1 MTPGAQLGNA
11 AQTFARQVGEIAK
24 RNFETV
30 RNYCRLSH
38 FNIHGLRK
46 GGGTHATSAT
56 TLPPQ
61 FTTVACRGEWS
72 MGKILDIYFQFA
84 AGGDYY
90 LGQLLS
96 LKDPNSLEFDTPC
109 PHWKD
114 PNAQIV
120 FDALELTFGRIY
132 AAHGVS
138 SRDPHGFCVYFLT
151 QLFIILTGCLVSW
164 RRTLAIL
171 SAMCRFSLLLCCRN

>member
-24 RNFETV
+24 RNYETV

-61 FTTVACRGEWS
+61 FTTVACHWEWS
-72 MGKILDIYFQFA
+72 KGKVLNVYFQFA
-84 AGGDYY
+84 AGVVYY
-90 LGQLLS
+90 LGQLLTI
-96 LKDPNSLEFDTPC
+96 KDPISVDFDTPS
-109 PHWKD
+109 PRWKGL
-114 PNAQIV
+114 NASIV
-120 FDALELTFGRIY
+120 LDALDLMFG
-132 AAHGVS
+132 
-138 SRDPHGFCVYFLT
+138 
-151 QLFIILTGCLVSW
+151 
-164 RRTLAIL
+164 
-171 SAMCRFSLLLCCRN
+171 